1 MFRKLLVG
9 FSILLVSSAPALAKR
24 VALVI
29 GNSEYANTVVLPN
42 PVNDATAMAT
52 KLRNLGFDVVAG
64 YDLDLRN
71 MRKTVGQFARSAKG
85 ADIALLFYAGH
96 GMQIGGQN
104 YLVPVDASLQD
115 ETDLDFE
122 TMPMDFILRQMTNDV
137 KVQLVFLDAC
147 RDNPLARSLARRMS
161 PSRSATVGQGLAE
174 IKLIETGG
182 SGSVIAFST
191 SPGDVALDGDGQNS
205 PFTTALLKHI
215 DEPNA
220 SIQTVMTRV
229 TGDVYSETER
239 RQRPWVNASLIGEV
253 FLNKTASQ
261 QVASLEQGTTG
272 TQTSGSTA
280 AVAPSGPSN
289 AALAWEREKAVWDA
303 AEGTGSKAAYEAYLR
318 AYPTGTFAEIAREKI
333 TTITRSAETTPKV
346 ASVPQNDGPQ
356 VSADDRQLAGTEAT
370 EAQLGWGRSAR
381 REAQARLN
389 LAGFNTGNPDGVH
402 GPMTRRAI
410 NAWQTANDFVPT
422 GYFTAPQYQLLTS
435 QTQVQYVAWLQEEQQ
450 RIAAQRRVVSRSSA
464 PQNNAPRN
472 RHPNQNTRNNNNN
485 NGGGQVPAALIGGVI
500 GGIIGGA
507 IR

>member
-1 MFRKLLVG
+1 MMRKLLA
-9 FSILLVSSAPALAKR
+9 FLAILLVSSGPALAKR

-29 GNSEYANTVVLPN
+29 GNSAYANTVVLPN
-42 PVNDATAMAT
+42 PVNDATAMST
-52 KLRNLGFDVVAG
+52 KLRNLGFEVVAG
-64 YDLDLRN
+64 YDLDLSG
-71 MRKTVGQFARSAKG
+71 MRKTVAQFARSAKG
-85 ADIALLFYAGH
+85 SDIALLFYAGH

-104 YLVPVDASLQD
+104 YLVPVDARLQD

-174 IKLIETGG
+174 IRLIETGG

-229 TGDVYSETER
+229 TGDVYTDTDR

-253 FLNKTASQ
+253 FLNKTATQ
-261 QVASLEQGTTG
+261 QVASLETG
-272 TQTSGSTA
+272 TADTPSA
-280 AVAPSGPSN
+280 ATVAPAVPAN

-303 AEGTGSKAAYEAYLR
+303 AESTGSKAAYEAYLR

-333 TTITRSAETTPKV
+333 TTITRSAETPQQ
-346 ASVPQNDGPQ
+346 AAVPGQSGPQ
-356 VSADDRQLAGTEAT
+356 ISAEDRQLAGTEQT
-370 EAQLGWGRSAR
+370 EAQLGWGRSVR
-381 REAQARLN
+381 REVQARLN

-402 GPMTRRAI
+402 GPMTRRAA
-410 NAWQTANDFVPT
+410 NAWQTANGFVAT
-422 GYFTAPQYQLLTS
+422 GYFTAPQYRLLSS
-435 QTQVQYVAWLQEEQQ
+435 QTQVQYVAWLQEEQR
-450 RIAAQRRVVSRSSA
+450 RIAAQRRTVSRSTTA
-464 PQNNAPRN
+464 QNNPPRN
-472 RHPNQNTRNNNNN
+472 RNQNTNNNNN
-485 NGGGQVPAALIGGVI
+485 NGGGQVPAALLGGVI

>member
-1 MFRKLLVG
+1 MFRKLLVLL
-9 FSILLVSSAPALAKR
+9 SILLVSSAPALAKR

-29 GNSEYANTVVLPN
+29 GNSTYANTVVLPN

-71 MRKTVGQFARSAKG
+71 MRKTVAQFARSAKG

-161 PSRSATVGQGLAE
+161 PSRSATVGRGLAE

-205 PFTTALLKHI
+205 PFTNALLKHI
-215 DEPNA
+215 DEPDA

-229 TGDVYSETER
+229 TGDVFKETGR

-253 FLNKTASQ
+253 FLNKTANQ
-261 QVASLEQGTTG
+261 QVASLEPGTTDD
-272 TQTSGSTA
+272 QTSAGTA
-280 AVAPSGPSN
+280 AVAPTVPAT
-289 AALAWEREKAVWDA
+289 AALAWDREKAVWDA

-318 AYPTGTFAEIAREKI
+318 AYPTGTFSEIAREKI
-333 TTITRSAETTPKV
+333 STITRSAEKTQKA
-346 ASVPQNDGPQ
+346 ASVPQSNGPQ
-356 VSADDRQLAGTEAT
+356 ISVEDRQLPGSETT
-370 EAQLGWGRSAR
+370 EAQLGWGRSVR
-381 REAQARLN
+381 REVQARLN
-389 LAGFNTGNPDGVH
+389 LAGFNTGHPDGVH
-402 GPMTRRAI
+402 GPKTRRAVT
-410 NAWQTANDFVPT
+410 AWQTANEFVPT
-422 GYFTAPQYQLLTS
+422 GFFTAPQYRLLSS
-435 QTQVQYVAWLQEEQQ
+435 QTQVQYVAWLEKEQQ
-450 RIAAQRRVVSRSSA
+450 RIAQRRKVSRSTTA
-464 PQNNAPRN
+464 QNNTNRPRN
-472 RHPNQNTRNNNNN
+472 TNQNTNNNNN
-485 NGGGQVPAALIGGVI
+485 GGGGQVPAALLGGVI

>member
-1 MFRKLLVG
+1 MFRKLLVVL
-9 FSILLVSSAPALAKR
+9 SILLVSSAPALAKR

-29 GNSEYANTVVLPN
+29 GNSNYANTVVLPN
-42 PVNDATAMAT
+42 PVNDATAMTT
-52 KLRNLGFDVVAG
+52 KLRNLGFEVVAG
-64 YDLDLRN
+64 YDLNLRD
-71 MRKTVGQFARSAKG
+71 MRKTVDQFARSAKG

-104 YLVPVDASLQD
+104 YLVPVDARLQD

-122 TMPMDFILRQMTNDV
+122 TMQMDFILRQMTNDV

-174 IKLIETGG
+174 IKLVETGG

-205 PFTTALLKHI
+205 PFTAALLKHI

-229 TGDVYSETER
+229 TGDVYNQTDR

-253 FLNKTASQ
+253 FLNKTANQ
-261 QVASLEQGTTG
+261 QVASLESGTAD
-272 TQTSGSTA
+272 TQTNA
-280 AVAPSGPSN
+280 AAAPVAPAVPAT

-303 AEGTGSKAAYEAYLR
+303 AEGTGSRAAYEAYLR

-333 TTITRSAETTPKV
+333 TKITRSAEATKDAAPTQGT
-346 ASVPQNDGPQ
+346 SGPQ
-356 VSADDRQLAGTEAT
+356 VSAADRQLEGNEQT
-370 EAQLGWGRSAR
+370 EAQLGWGRSTR
-381 REAQARLN
+381 REVQARLN
-389 LAGFNTGNPDGVH
+389 LAGFNTGHPDGVH

-422 GYFTAPQYQLLTS
+422 GYFTAPQYKLLSS
-435 QTQVQYVAWLQEEQQ
+435 QTQVQYVAWLQEEQR
-450 RIAAQRRVVSRSSA
+450 RIAAQRRVVSRSST
-464 PQNNAPRN
+464 PQNNPPRN
-472 RHPNQNTRNNNNN
+472 RNTNQNTNNNNN
-485 NGGGQVPAALIGGVI
+485 NGGGQVPAALLGGVI

>member
-1 MFRKLLVG
+1 
-9 FSILLVSSAPALAKR
+9 
-24 VALVI
+24 
-29 GNSEYANTVVLPN
+29 
-42 PVNDATAMAT
+42 
-52 KLRNLGFDVVAG
+52 
-64 YDLDLRN
+64 
-71 MRKTVGQFARSAKG
+71 
-85 ADIALLFYAGH
+85 
-96 GMQIGGQN
+96 
-104 YLVPVDASLQD
+104 
-115 ETDLDFE
+115 
-122 TMPMDFILRQMTNDV
+122 MDFILRQMTNDV

-161 PSRSATVGQGLAE
+161 PSRSATVGQGLAQ

-229 TGDVYSETER
+229 TGDVYNETDR

-253 FLNKTASQ
+253 FLNKTANQ

-272 TQTSGSTA
+272 AQTSASTA
-280 AVAPSGPSN
+280 PAAPSGPSN

-346 ASVPQNDGPQ
+346 ASAPQNNGPQ

-389 LAGFNTGNPDGVH
+389 LAGFNTGHPDGVH

-422 GYFTAPQYQLLTS
+422 GYFTAPQYKLLTD
-435 QTQVQYVAWLQEEQQ
+435 QTQVQYVAWLQEEQR

-464 PQNNAPRN
+464 PQNTPPRN
-472 RHPNQNTRNNNNN
+472 RHPNQNTNTNTNNNN